1 MNYFMKINSELI
13 INIQPKHLEAL
24 KGEKLDG
31 LNLEDRIFFDTI
43 GVVFL
48 QKDLVFEVLVDKN
61 IVFVFGHF
69 DRNNMVFS
77 RGLIL

>member
-1 MNYFMKINSELI
+1 MNYFMKTNSELI
-13 INIQPKHLEAL
+13 INIQPKNLEAL

-48 QKDLVFEVLVDKN
+48 QKDLVFGVLVDKN

-77 RGLIL
+77 HGSIL